1 MVIQRTRGISIFSVA
16 CELLLLSFGFWGWF
30 LVSQWNAVGSLPLS
44 AYAFYHAI
52 ISLGVILAALKNGGG
67 VQVSQVSSIRTVG
80 TVRKMTYALA
90 MLSAYLIAT
99 KDSIMSRVFLFGFV
113 AIFYA
118 ISYLGQIWL
127 PNFIR
132 KLTFSGEREELVL
145 LIGPSSKAAALTAW
159 LEEKKVIG
167 YRAAGILTDD
177 PAFAG
182 LPNCPVLGTTDDLER
197 VVREAGVTQVILMEF
212 PMFSNVM
219 TNLIGTCEKLGIRMT
234 VVCDFEEK
242 FRHSVV
248 MFEDSGLRFLSIRE
262 EPLEDPF
269 NRFAKRVLDL
279 AVSVPV
285 TLFILPLTTVFVRFF
300 QRLQASGPVFYR
312 QPRAG
317 LQNRPFDIIKYRTM
331 RLHSIPASV
340 QATRDDPRIY
350 PAGKWFRKLSI
361 DELPQFIN
369 VLLGDMSVVGP
380 RPHLLEHNEQF
391 ARAMHN
397 YHIRSHVKP
406 GITGLAQIRGY
417 RGETKSED
425 DVIKRVQSDIH
436 YLENWS
442 FTLDCR
448 IIFATIFHVVGPP
461 KTAY

>member
-1 MVIQRTRGISIFSVA
+1 MVLQRTRGITILATA
-16 CELLLLSFGFWGWF
+16 CELILLSFGFWGWF
-30 LVSQWNAVGSLPLS
+30 LVSQWNSVGSLPLS
-44 AYAFYHAI
+44 AYATYHAI
-52 ISLGVILAALKNGGG
+52 ISLGVILAALKNGGAT
-67 VQVSQVSSIRTVG
+67 QISQVSSVRTVG

-90 MLSAYLIAT
+90 MLSIYLIAT
-99 KDSIMSRVFLFGFV
+99 KDTIMSRVFLFGFV

-132 KLTFSGEREELVL
+132 RLTFSGEREELVL
-145 LIGPSSKAAALTAW
+145 LIGPSSKAAALSAW
-159 LEEKKVIG
+159 LTEKRDIG
-167 YRAAGILTDD
+167 YRAAGMLTDD
-177 PAFAG
+177 PAFGG
-182 LPNCPVLGTTDDLER
+182 LPDCRVLGTTDDLER
-197 VVREAGVTQVILMEF
+197 VVKEAGITQVILMEF
-212 PMFSNVM
+212 PMFSTVM

-269 NRFAKRVLDL
+269 NRFAKRGLDL
-279 AVSVPV
+279 AVSIPV
-285 TLFILPLTTVFVRFF
+285 ILFILPFTTLFVWFC
-300 QRLQASGPVFYR
+300 QMLQASGPIFYR

-350 PAGKWFRKLSI
+350 PAGKWFRRLSI

-380 RPHLLEHNEQF
+380 RPHLLEHNDQF
-391 ARAMHN
+391 ATAMNN
-397 YHIRSHVKP
+397 YHVRSHVKP
-406 GITGLAQIRGY
+406 GITGLAQVRGY
-417 RGETKSED
+417 RGETRSKE
-425 DVIKRVQSDIH
+425 DVIKRVESDIL

-442 FTLDCR
+442 FALDCR
-448 IIFATIFHVVGPP
+448 IVFTTIFHVVGPP

>member
-1 MVIQRTRGISIFSVA
+1 MVIQRTRGITILSVA

-30 LVSQWNAVGSLPLS
+30 LVSQWKAVGSLPLS
-44 AYAFYHAI
+44 AYATYHAI
-52 ISLGVILAALKNGGG
+52 ISLGVILASLKNGSGT
-67 VQVSQVSSIRTVG
+67 QVSKVSSVRTVG

-90 MLSAYLIAT
+90 MLSVYLIAT
-99 KDSIMSRVFLFGFV
+99 KDTIMSRVFLFGFV

-118 ISYLGQIWL
+118 ISYMGLIWL
-127 PNFIR
+127 PNFVR
-132 KLTFSGEREELVL
+132 RLTFSGEREELVL
-145 LIGPSSKAAALTAW
+145 LIGPSTKAASLSAW
-159 LEEKKVIG
+159 LEEKRVIG
-167 YRAAGILTDD
+167 YRAAGLLTDD
-177 PAFAG
+177 PAFGG
-182 LPNCPVLGTTDDLER
+182 LPNCKVLGTTDDLER
-197 VVREAGVTQVILMEF
+197 VVKEAGITQVILMEF

-269 NRFAKRVLDL
+269 NRFAKRALDL
-279 AVSVPV
+279 AVSIPV
-285 TLFILPLTTVFVRFF
+285 ILFILPFTTLFVWFF
-300 QRLQASGPVFYR
+300 QKVQASGPIFYR

-340 QATRDDPRIY
+340 QATKDDPRIY
-350 PAGKWFRKLSI
+350 PAGRWFRKLSI
-361 DELPQFIN
+361 DELPQFVN

-380 RPHLLEHNEQF
+380 RPHLLEHNDQF
-391 ARAMHN
+391 AAAMNN
-397 YHIRSHVKP
+397 YHVRSHVKP
-406 GITGLAQIRGY
+406 GITGLAQVRGY
-417 RGETKSED
+417 RGETRSQE
-425 DVIKRVQSDIH
+425 DVIKRVESDIL

-442 FTLDCR
+442 FALDCR

>member
-1 MVIQRTRGISIFSVA
+1 MVLQRTRGITILATA
-16 CELLLLSFGFWGWF
+16 CELILLSFGFWGWF
-30 LVSQWNAVGSLPLS
+30 LVSQWNSVGSLPLS
-44 AYAFYHAI
+44 AYATYHAI
-52 ISLGVILAALKNGGG
+52 ISLGVILAALKNGGAT
-67 VQVSQVSSIRTVG
+67 QISQVSSVRTVG

-90 MLSAYLIAT
+90 MLSIYLIAT
-99 KDSIMSRVFLFGFV
+99 KDTIMSRVFLFGFV
-113 AIFYA
+113 AVFYA

-132 KLTFSGEREELVL
+132 RLTFSGEREELVL
-145 LIGPSSKAAALTAW
+145 LIGPSSKAAALSAW
-159 LEEKKVIG
+159 LTGKRDIG
-167 YRAAGILTDD
+167 YRAAGMLTDD
-177 PAFAG
+177 PAFGG
-182 LPNCPVLGTTDDLER
+182 LPDCKVLGTTDDLER
-197 VVREAGVTQVILMEF
+197 VVKEEGITQVILMEF
-212 PMFSNVM
+212 PMFSTVM

-269 NRFAKRVLDL
+269 NRFAKRGLDL
-279 AVSVPV
+279 AVSIPV
-285 TLFILPLTTVFVRFF
+285 ILFILPFTTLFVWFC
-300 QRLQASGPVFYR
+300 QMLQASGPIFYR

-331 RLHSIPASV
+331 RLHSIPSSV

-350 PAGKWFRKLSI
+350 PAGKWFRRLSI

-380 RPHLLEHNEQF
+380 RPHLLEHNDQF
-391 ARAMHN
+391 ATAMNN
-397 YHIRSHVKP
+397 YHVRSHVKP
-406 GITGLAQIRGY
+406 GITGLAQVRGY
-417 RGETKSED
+417 RGETRSKE
-425 DVIKRVQSDIH
+425 DVIKRVESDIL

-442 FTLDCR
+442 FALDCR
-448 IIFATIFHVVGPP
+448 IVFTTIFHVVGPP